1 MAANESTAPNNFIKN
16 IIIEDL
22 KNGKNDGRVLTRFPP
37 EPNGYLHIGHAKSI
51 CLNFGLGQEFSG
63 LTNLRFDDTNPEKEE
78 DEYVNSIQEDVHW
91 LGFDWEDRL
100 FFASDYFDKLY
111 DFAVQLIKNG
121 LAYVCEQTPEEIRE
135 YRGSLKEPGRESP
148 YRNRTVEENLDLFE
162 RMKNGE
168 FPDGSK
174 TLRAKIDMSSPNINM
189 RDPVTYRIKRSHH
202 HRTGDKWCIYPM
214 YDFTHCLSDML
225 EGITHSVCTLEFEDH
240 RPLYDW
246 YLDVLKTP
254 CHPQQIEF
262 ARLNINYTVMSKR
275 KLLQLVQEG
284 YVDGWDDPRMPT
296 ISGLRRRGF
305 TPASIRDFA
314 EKIGVTKA
322 EGIVD
327 ISFLEYCIREDLNK
341 TANRAMAV
349 INPLKV
355 TIENYPEES
364 EDILEAINNPEDATA
379 GTRKIRFSKEI
390 YIERDDFMEE
400 PPKKFFRL
408 APGKEVRLRY
418 AYFITC
424 KEVIKDDNGEI
435 TELICTYD
443 HASRGGNSPDGRRVQ
458 GTIHWVSAKYGKQA
472 EVRLYDHLFNVENP
486 DIAPEGKTFLD
497 NMSSDSLKIVNAL
510 VEPTLV
516 EAKAGDKFQFERVG
530 YFCVDSKYSDAGKPV
545 FNRTVGLKDSWAK
558 IQNKQ

>member
-1 MAANESTAPNNFIKN
+1 
-16 IIIEDL
+16 
-22 KNGKNDGRVLTRFPP
+22 
-37 EPNGYLHIGHAKSI
+37 
-51 CLNFGLGQEFSG
+51 
-63 LTNLRFDDTNPEKEE
+63 
-78 DEYVNSIQEDVHW
+78 
-91 LGFDWEDRL
+91 
-100 FFASDYFDKLY
+100 
-111 DFAVQLIKNG
+111 
-121 LAYVCEQTPEEIRE
+121 
-135 YRGSLKEPGRESP
+135 
-148 YRNRTVEENLDLFE
+148 
-162 RMKNGE
+162 
-168 FPDGSK
+168 
-174 TLRAKIDMSSPNINM
+174 
-189 RDPVTYRIKRSHH
+189 
-202 HRTGDKWCIYPM
+202 
-214 YDFTHCLSDML
+214 
-225 EGITHSVCTLEFEDH
+225 
-240 RPLYDW
+240 
-246 YLDVLKTP
+246 
-254 CHPQQIEF
+254 
-262 ARLNINYTVMSKR
+262 MSKR

-355 TIENYPEES
+355 TIENYTEES
-364 EDILEAINNPEDATA
+364 EDILEAINNPEDASA

-424 KEVIKDDNGEI
+424 KEVIKDEKGEI
-435 TELICTYD
+435 VELICTYD
-443 HASRGGNSPDGRRVQ
+443 PASRGGNSPDGRRVQ

-486 DIAPEGKTFLD
+486 DVAPEGKTFLD
-497 NMSSDSLKIVNAL
+497 NMNPDSLKIINAW
-510 VEPTLV
+510 VEPALV
-516 EAKAGDKFQFERVG
+516 EAKSGEKFQFERVG
-530 YFCVDSKYSDAGKPV
+530 YFCVDSKYSEPGKPV

-558 IQNKQ
+558 IANKQ